1 VNYELFQAIN
11 QNAGHHSFLDGI
23 MVFFT
28 QFAFP
33 IFALVLL
40 LMWFVG
46 KEKDKYTVVYAAIT
60 AVIGLVINFVLGH
73 IFFENRPF
81 VTHHVNLLVQHAKD
95 SSFPSDHA
103 TGTFSIALAILWR
116 KHRKIGFSML
126 IFAVLTGI
134 SRVYVGNHYPMD
146 VLASIAVAVVVSRLV
161 YTFKSVFT
169 PVGRIIINIYN
180 RIPLVPKNEQSI
192 SK

>member
-1 VNYELFQAIN
+1 VNYEIFQAIN
-11 QNAGHHSFLDGI
+11 QNAGHQPLLDGL

-33 IFALVLL
+33 FFALVLL
-40 LMWFVG
+40 FMWFLG
-46 KEKDKYTVVYAAIT
+46 KERDKYTVVYAAIT

-73 IFFENRPF
+73 IFYENRPF

-103 TGTFSIALAILWR
+103 TGTFSIALAIIWR
-116 KHRKIGFSML
+116 KYRKIGIGML
-126 IFAVLTGI
+126 LFAICTGI
-134 SRVYVGNHYPMD
+134 SRVYVGNHYPFD
-146 VLASIAVAVVVSRLV
+146 VLASIIVALV
-161 YTFKSVFT
+161 ASGLVFALQSVFA
-169 PVGRIIINIYN
+169 PMGRAVITLYN
-180 RIPLVPKNEQSI
+180 LIPLVPKNEQSI

>member
-1 VNYELFQAIN
+1 VNYEIFQAIN
-11 QNAGHHSFLDGI
+11 QNAGHQPLLDGL

-33 IFALVLL
+33 FFALVLL
-40 LMWFVG
+40 FMWFLG
-46 KEKDKYTVVYAAIT
+46 KERDKYTVVFAAIT

-73 IFFENRPF
+73 IFYENRPF

-103 TGTFSIALAILWR
+103 TGTFSIALAIIWR
-116 KHRKIGFSML
+116 KHRKIGIGML
-126 IFAVLTGI
+126 LFAICTGI
-134 SRVYVGNHYPMD
+134 SRVYVGNHYPFD
-146 VLASIAVAVVVSRLV
+146 VLASIIVALVASGLVFALQSVIAPMARAVITL
-161 YTFKSVFT
+161 
-169 PVGRIIINIYN
+169 YN
-180 RIPLVPKNEQSI
+180 LIPLVPKNEQSI

>member
-1 VNYELFQAIN
+1 LNYAIFQAIN
-11 QNAGHHSFLDGI
+11 QTAGHQPLLDGL

-33 IFALVLL
+33 FFALVLL
-40 LMWFVG
+40 IMWFWG
-46 KEKDKYTVVYAAIT
+46 KENDKYTVVYAAIT
-60 AVIGLVINFVLGH
+60 AVIGLVINSVLGH
-73 IFFENRPF
+73 IFYENRPF

-116 KHRKIGFSML
+116 KHRKIGIGML
-126 IFAVLTGI
+126 LFAICTGI
-134 SRVYVGNHYPMD
+134 SRVYVGNHYPFD
-146 VLASIAVAVVVSRLV
+146 VLASIIVSLVVSGFVFSLQ
-161 YTFKSVFT
+161 SVLA
-169 PVGRIIINIYN
+169 PVGRVIITIYN
-180 RIPLVPKNEQSI
+180 RIPLVPKNQQSV

>member
-1 VNYELFQAIN
+1 MNYAIFQAIN
-11 QNAGHHSFLDGI
+11 QNAGHQPFLDGL

-33 IFALVLL
+33 FFALVLL
-40 LMWFVG
+40 LMWVLG
-46 KEKDKYTVVYAAIT
+46 KEKEKYTVVNAAIT
-60 AVIGLVINFVLGH
+60 AVIALVINVILGH
-73 IFFENRPF
+73 IFYENRPF

-116 KHRKIGFSML
+116 KHRKIGIGML
-126 IFAVLTGI
+126 LFAICTGI
-134 SRVYVGNHYPMD
+134 SRVYVGNHYPFD
-146 VLASIAVAVVVSRLV
+146 VLTSIIISLIVSGLVFASQSLFA
-161 YTFKSVFT
+161 
-169 PVGRIIINIYN
+169 PVGRAIITIYN
-180 RIPLVPKNEQSI
+180 RIPLVPKNEQGI

>member
-1 VNYELFQAIN
+1 MNYELFQAIN
-11 QNAGHHSFLDGI
+11 QNAGHQPFLDGL

-33 IFALVLL
+33 FFALVLL
-40 LMWFVG
+40 LMWVLG
-46 KEKDKYTVVYAAIT
+46 KEKEKYTVAYAVIA
-60 AVIGLVINFVLGH
+60 AVIGLVINYILGH
-73 IFFENRPF
+73 IFYENRPF

-116 KHRKIGFSML
+116 KHRKIGIGML
-126 IFAVLTGI
+126 LFAICTGI
-134 SRVYVGNHYPMD
+134 SRVYVGNHYPFD
-146 VLASIAVAVVVSRLV
+146 VLTSIVIALIVSGLV
-161 YTFKSVFT
+161 YAFHSVFK
-169 PVGRIIINIYN
+169 PLVRIVIAIYN
-180 RIPLVPKNEQSI
+180 RIPLVPKNEKSV

>member
-1 VNYELFQAIN
+1 MNYEIFQAIN
-11 QNAGHHSFLDGI
+11 QNAGHQPLLDGL

-33 IFALVLL
+33 FFALVLL
-40 LMWFVG
+40 FMWFLG
-46 KEKDKYTVVYAAIT
+46 KERDKYTVVFAAIT

-73 IFFENRPF
+73 IFYENRPF

-103 TGTFSIALAILWR
+103 TGTFSIALAIIWR
-116 KHRKIGFSML
+116 KHRKIGIGML
-126 IFAVLTGI
+126 LFAICTGI
-134 SRVYVGNHYPMD
+134 SRVYVGNHYPFD
-146 VLASIAVAVVVSRLV
+146 VLASIIVALV
-161 YTFKSVFT
+161 ASGLVFALQSVFAPMARAVIT
-169 PVGRIIINIYN
+169 LYN
-180 RIPLVPKNEQSI
+180 LIPLVPKNEQSI

>member
-1 VNYELFQAIN
+1 MNYEIFQAIN
-11 QNAGHHSFLDGI
+11 QNAGHQPLWDGL

-33 IFALVLL
+33 VFALVLL
-40 LMWFVG
+40 LMWFLG

-73 IFFENRPF
+73 IFYENRPF

-103 TGTFSIALAILWR
+103 TGTFSIALTILWR
-116 KHRKIGFSML
+116 KHRKIGIGML
-126 IFAVLTGI
+126 LFAICTGI
-134 SRVYVGNHYPMD
+134 SRVYVGNHYPFD
-146 VLASIAVAVVVSRLV
+146 VLASIIVSLVVSGLV
-161 YTFKSVFT
+161 FALQSVFE
-169 PVGRIIINIYN
+169 PIGRAIITFYN
-180 RIPLVPKNEQSI
+180 RIPLVPKNEHSI

>member
-1 VNYELFQAIN
+1 VNYEIFQAIN
-11 QNAGHHSFLDGI
+11 QNAGHQPLLDGL

-33 IFALVLL
+33 FFALVLL
-40 LMWFVG
+40 FMWFLG
-46 KEKDKYTVVYAAIT
+46 KERDKYTVVFAAIT

-73 IFFENRPF
+73 IFYENRPF

-103 TGTFSIALAILWR
+103 TGTFSIALAIIWR
-116 KHRKIGFSML
+116 KHRKIGIGML
-126 IFAVLTGI
+126 LFAICTGI
-134 SRVYVGNHYPMD
+134 SRVYVGNHYPFD
-146 VLASIAVAVVVSRLV
+146 VLASIIVALV
-161 YTFKSVFT
+161 ASGLVFALQSVFAPMARAVIT
-169 PVGRIIINIYN
+169 LYN
-180 RIPLVPKNEQSI
+180 LIPLVPKNEQSI

>member
-1 VNYELFQAIN
+1 MNYELFQAIN
-11 QNAGHHSFLDGI
+11 QNAGHYPLLDGL

-40 LMWFVG
+40 LMWFLG
-46 KEKDKYTVVYAAIT
+46 KEKEKYTVVYAAIT
-60 AVIGLVINFVLGH
+60 AVIGLVINSVLGH
-73 IFFENRPF
+73 IFYENRPF
-81 VTHHVNLLVQHAKD
+81 VTHHVHLLVQHAKD

-116 KHRKIGFSML
+116 KHRKIGMGML
-126 IFAVLTGI
+126 LFAICTGI
-134 SRVYVGNHYPMD
+134 SRVYVGNHYPFD
-146 VLASIAVAVVVSRLV
+146 VLASIIVSLVVSGLV
-161 YTFKSVFT
+161 FSLQSVFA
-169 PVGRIIINIYN
+169 PIGRAIITIYN
-180 RIPLVPKNEQSI
+180 RVPLVPKNEQSM